1 MEMTKERLEAYRNN
15 KTEIL
20 SLKYILDNRWQS
32 ETMIGNDVI
41 LDYSKGYPIPQSIVG
56 FDQEKYE
63 RLQERDLK
71 RKERLEKE
79 CEEVEKFVEDIEDT
93 QLHSIFRMYYLSGKS
108 DAGSGADAYGEKHNQ
123 QENRQVSA
131 TFTQIT
137 SITVIMIIEPKA
149 EFLRLVF
156 PYIKPKRH
164 LHRDV
169 WVFFCCIMS
178 RFGILWK

>member
-1 MEMTKERLEAYRNN
+1 METMTKERLEAYRNN

-20 SLKYILDNRWQS
+20 SLDYILNNRWQS
-32 ETMIGNDVI
+32 ETMLGNDVI

-79 CEEVEKFVEDIEDT
+79 CEEVEQFVEDIEDT
-93 QLHSIFRMYYLSGKS
+93 QLHSIFRMYYIDGIYPVNQIQV
-108 DAGSGADAYGEKHNQ
+108 AEHNQ

-137 SITVIMIIEPKA
+137 TITVIMIIEPKA
-149 EFLRLVF
+149 EFLRLAILNV
-156 PYIKPKRH
+156 KPKRH
-164 LHRDV
+164 LHSDV
-169 WVFFCCIMS
+169 RVFFC
-178 RFGILWK
+178 